1 MSRQEAM
8 KWSKVEKGARVLIDG
23 ERFTVKKHERSGK
36 GADVILVGDGGTFV
50 RGFRKGKV
58 TVLGLPELD
67 SRGKPVKGV
76 DFGKLIREPKPQ
88 TEFNGRNAVAMTEW
102 ATESKAEKKV
112 REELGGELVG
122 VEAGGVTYVPP
133 LDPSTIKA
141 HLHIFHGFEA
151 STTPYEQLVK
161 YHEAEHSRSDAEPFF
176 RLTIPHTHSKERPA

>member
-1 MSRQEAM
+1 MSFVGRVET
-8 KWSKVEKGARVLIDG
+8 KWSKIEKGDRVIIDR

-36 GADVILVGDGGTFV
+36 GADVILVGDGGKFV

-58 TVLGLPELD
+58 IVLRGDEPKNP
-67 SRGKPVKGV
+67 GKPEKRV
-76 DFGKLIREPKPQ
+76 ESKPQ

-102 ATESKAEKKV
+102 ATESKVEKKV
-112 REELGGELVG
+112 REKLGGELVG

-176 RLTIPHTHSKERPA
+176 HLTIPHTHSKERPA